1 MPEPLKLAVAGLGR
15 IGAIH
20 SMHAAELAAET
31 GDCRLVAVV
40 DANEAHSRS
49 IAEELSVQQGSEVA
63 PFATV
68 EALIEA
74 GTCDATV
81 VCTPT
86 DLHRAHTTVLV
97 EAGQRVLLEKP
108 LTESLSEARDFAAKL
123 EAGFP
128 EAVMLAFQRR
138 FDEPLIGAKQ
148 LCEQGAIGRRFKI
161 VSVLEDSA
169 PLPQGYVSPG
179 LFASTSV
186 HNVDE
191 VLWLSGKT
199 PLRAVSAGS
208 LLFGH
213 RSSLVQED
221 FDDGLTFLWFPDDLI
236 AQITVSRNHV
246 SGYRI
251 ETWIFGEEGHIH
263 VGRFEQNK
271 KEVILEAYGRSERI
285 EYQAFPIRD
294 YGRPV
299 PEFVERFGLA
309 YKQELAE
316 FVRCCR
322 QGCEFPVT
330 HREGL
335 RAMEVIDAGLRGAVE
350 PSDVKL

>member
-20 SMHAAELAAET
+20 ALHAAELAAET
-31 GDCRLVAVV
+31 GDCRLVAAV
-40 DANEAHSRS
+40 DANEAHARS

-63 PFATV
+63 AFTTV

-74 GTCDATV
+74 GTCEATV

-86 DLHRAHTTVLV
+86 DLHRAHTTALA

-108 LTESLSEARDFAAKL
+108 LTASLSEAREFGAEL

-191 VLWLSGKT
+191 VLWLSGQT
-199 PLRAVSAGS
+199 PIRAASVGS

-213 RSSLVQED
+213 RSSLVPED
-221 FDDGLTFLWFPDDLI
+221 FDDGLTVLWFPDDLI

-271 KEVILEAYGRSERI
+271 TEVILEAYGRGERI
-285 EYQAFPIRD
+285 EYKSFPMRD
-294 YGRPV
+294 YRRPV

-322 QGCEFPVT
+322 EGRAFSVT

-335 RAMEVIDAGLRGAVE
+335 RAMEVIAAGLRGAVE
-350 PSDVKL
+350 PSAVKL